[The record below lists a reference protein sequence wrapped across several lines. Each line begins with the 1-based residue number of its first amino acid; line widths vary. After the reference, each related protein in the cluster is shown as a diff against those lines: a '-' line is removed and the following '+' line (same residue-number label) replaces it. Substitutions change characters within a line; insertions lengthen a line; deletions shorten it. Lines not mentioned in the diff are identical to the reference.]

1 MIQNPLQ
8 HPGEDAT
15 ASRIFCAHFDLD
27 AERLRRGEDDVAS
40 LETVAKAISRIPYEN
55 LTKII
60 NWASSG
66 RTVAKRLPLDVISAH
81 VEQGAG
87 GTCFS
92 LTAALLHILRFL
104 GWRAEPIL
112 ADRHYGQNTH
122 CALVVWVGDGTPH
135 LLDPG
140 YLIVKPIPLENGSL
154 ERGEELH
161 VPTSFNDVIL
171 SPVEGGEKIELHT
184 LQQGQRSHR
193 LTFKAGPADPAEFL
207 KAWDASFDWDMMRYP
222 VLTRADDEKQ
232 VYLQGQRLQVRGRE
246 SLAREEIPREGLP
259 LHIAR
264 VFGVDARVVER
275 ALGILSQRGELDG
288 AATAS

>member
-1 MIQNPLQ
+1 MSQNPLQ

-40 LETVAKAISRIPYEN
+40 LETVAKAFSTIPYEN

-66 RTVAKRLPLDVISAH
+66 RTVAKRLPRDVISAH

-92 LTAALLHILRFL
+92 LTAALLHILRSL

-122 CALVVWVGDGTPH
+122 CALVVWVDGTPH

-154 ERGEELH
+154 ERG
-161 VPTSFNDVIL
+161 
-171 SPVEGGEKIELHT
+171 
-184 LQQGQRSHR
+184 
-193 LTFKAGPADPAEFL
+193 
-207 KAWDASFDWDMMRYP
+207 
-222 VLTRADDEKQ
+222 
-232 VYLQGQRLQVRGRE
+232 
-246 SLAREEIPREGLP
+246 
-259 LHIAR
+259 
-264 VFGVDARVVER
+264 
-275 ALGILSQRGELDG
+275 
-288 AATAS
+288 